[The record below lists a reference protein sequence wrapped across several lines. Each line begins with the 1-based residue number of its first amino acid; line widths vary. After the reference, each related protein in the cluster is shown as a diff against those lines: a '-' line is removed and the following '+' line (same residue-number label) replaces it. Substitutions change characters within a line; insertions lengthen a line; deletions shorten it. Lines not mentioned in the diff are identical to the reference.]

1 MTVKAD
7 LVLRSDSLPLVS
19 VARELDVDELEHV
32 HRGRL
37 ESGRQLFIA
46 QFDDDVS
53 ISATALTGLPD
64 VQEATSVGHADGKKI
79 YRLTIDVGEGL
90 QRVYDTDLD
99 GAPIEPPTVKRDGW
113 HETKVF
119 KSYATLSEFQSVCE
133 ENGITVDLQSITNG
147 LVDDDESSAYGL
159 TDRQEEA
166 LTLAL
171 SRGYYETPRAVSAEE
186 LADELGISQ
195 PSISDLLRR
204 AERQLLAST
213 LGNQREIPVVS

>member
-1 MTVKAD
+1 MTVKTD
-7 LVLRSDSLPLVS
+7 LVLRSDSLPLVD

-46 QFDDDVS
+46 QFDDAASVS
-53 ISATALTGLPD
+53 EADLAALPKVD
-64 VQEATSVGHADGKKI
+64 DSTSLGCADGNAI
-79 YRLTIDVGEGL
+79 FRLTIDVGEGL

-99 GAPIEPPTVKRDGW
+99 GAPLEPPTVKQDGW

-119 KSYATLSEFQSVCE
+119 KSYATLSEFQGVCE
-133 ENGITVDLQSITNG
+133 ENGITVDLQSINTG
-147 LVDDDESSAYGL
+147 IADDDEASAYGL

-166 LTLAL
+166 LKLAL
-171 SRGYYETPRAVSAEE
+171 SRGYYETPRAVSAQA
-186 LADELGISQ
+186 LADELDISQ
-195 PSISDLLRR
+195 PSLSDLLRR

-213 LGNQREIPVVS
+213 LGNERTMQTVP

>member
-19 VARELDVDELEHV
+19 VARELDIDELEHV

-37 ESGRQLFIA
+37 ESGLQLFIV
-46 QFDDDVS
+46 QFDDEVS
-53 ISATALTGLPD
+53 IPETDLTALPD
-64 VQEATSVGHADGKKI
+64 VHMATSLGHADGKEI
-79 YRLTIDVGEGL
+79 YRLTIDIREGL

-147 LVDDDESSAYGL
+147 LVDDDGSSVYGL

-166 LTLAL
+166 LTIAL
-171 SRGYYETPRAVSAEE
+171 SQGYYETPRAVSAEE

-195 PSISDLLRR
+195 PSMSDLLRR

-213 LGNQREIPVVS
+213 LGNQRELPVVS

>member
-1 MTVKAD
+1 MTVTAD

-19 VARELDVDELEHV
+19 VARAIDVDELEHV

-46 QFDDDVS
+46 QFDDAASVSERTLAAPDDVH
-53 ISATALTGLPD
+53 D
-64 VQEATSVGHADGKKI
+64 VTSLGRADGKAI
-79 YRLTIDVGEGL
+79 YRLEIEVDDGL
-90 QRVYDTDLD
+90 QRVYDADLD
-99 GAPIEPPTVKRDGW
+99 GAPIEPPTVRRDGW

-133 ENGITVDLQSITNG
+133 ENGITVDLQSITTG
-147 LVDDDESSAYGL
+147 LADDDDGSAYGL
-159 TDRQEEA
+159 TERQEEA

-171 SRGYYETPRAVSAEE
+171 SRGYYETPRTVSAAE

-195 PSISDLLRR
+195 PSMSDLLRR

-213 LGNQREIPVVS
+213 LGDQRELASAD